1 MILDAL
7 EEFGLVKPLSE
18 AGFYATDKIK
28 KLQSKI
34 KNLALNYGSLVAVSG
49 SVGSGKTTFINQL
62 MQDLKKENSCIV
74 SYSYSSNREGV
85 NVKTLLTALLIDLN
99 KSDKPTQVPTS
110 PEIRDRSFVRLM
122 EENNKPV
129 VLFIDE
135 AQDLHGNTLSSLKK
149 LSEMAKQ
156 SGLTLSIIL
165 AGQPKLKNTIRS
177 TRMEEIGS
185 RAYIIDLDEQIIGKK
200 DHYLQWAIGQCLVKD
215 KKWNDVIS
223 SEALC
228 HLTSNLITPLQI
240 ISHFNRALEI
250 GFATGIK
257 PINKEIIDKVLA
269 PFGSAIESRYAR
281 SGYRINTLAKILHTS
296 EKEINQWFLG
306 KLPENRVSEIED
318 ALEQANVI
326 V

>member
-28 KLQSKI
+28 RLQDKI
-34 KNLALNYGSLVAVSG
+34 KNLALNYGSLIAVSG
-49 SVGSGKTTFINQL
+49 TVGSGKTTFINQL
-62 MQDLKKENSCIV
+62 MRDLKKEGKCIV
-74 SYSYSSNREGV
+74 SYSYSSDREGV

-99 KSDKPTQVPTS
+99 KSDKPAQISTS
-110 PEIRDRSFVRLM
+110 PEIRDRNFVKLM

-149 LSEMAKQ
+149 LSEMAKL
-156 SGLTLSIIL
+156 SGQTLTIVL

-177 TRMEEIGS
+177 SKMEEIGS
-185 RAYIIDLDEQIIGKK
+185 RSYVIDLDEQIIGKK
-200 DHYLQWAIGQCLVKD
+200 DHYLQWAIAQCIIKD
-215 KKWNDVIS
+215 KKWSEVITA
-223 SEALC
+223 EALS
-228 HLTSNLITPLQI
+228 HLTANLITPLQI

-250 GFATGIK
+250 GFTAGVK
-257 PINKEIIDKVLA
+257 PISKEVIEQVLK
-269 PFGSAIESRYAR
+269 PFGSLIESKYAR
-281 SGYRINTLAKILHTS
+281 SGYRISTLAKILHTS

-306 KLPENRVSEIED
+306 KLPELRVAEIHN

-326 V
+326 I

>member
-7 EEFGLVKPLSE
+7 EEYGLMKPLSE

-28 KLQSKI
+28 RLHEKI
-34 KNLALNYGSLVAVSG
+34 KNLALSYGSLIAVSG
-49 SVGSGKTTFINQL
+49 TVGSGKTTFINEL
-62 MQDLKKENSCIV
+62 MHELRQGGKCIV
-74 SYSYSSNREGV
+74 SYSYSSDREAV

-99 KSDKPTQVPTS
+99 RSDKPSPTAN
-110 PEIRDRSFVRLM
+110 ETRDRHLAKLM

-149 LSEMAKQ
+149 LSEMAKSSKQ
-156 SGLTLSIIL
+156 TLTIIL

-177 TRMEEIGS
+177 PKMEEIGS

-200 DHYLQWAIGQCLVKD
+200 DKYLQWAIGQCLVKD
-215 KKWNDVIS
+215 KKWGDVITAD
-223 SEALC
+223 ALS
-228 HLTSNLITPLQI
+228 HLTENLITPLQI

-257 PINKEIIDKVLA
+257 PLSKEVIEQVLKPA
-269 PFGSAIESRYAR
+269 GSQLESRYAR
-281 SGYRINTLAKILHTS
+281 AGYKSGTLAKILHTS

-306 KLPENRVSEIED
+306 KLPELRVAEIQE
-318 ALEQANVI
+318 ALAHANV
-326 V
+326 VL